1 MGTIFLSL
9 LAPQGLLIYTF
20 GNLRSIYRFILAN
33 MAISGT
39 TGHVTLMLL
48 CFYSMYENL
57 NPIIVIFSGCT
68 VMHSQSTVRSGTQM
82 HSKAQSG
89 TQNAQS
95 NAQSMHSMHSKAQS
109 GTVKCTVHLCLIT
122 CLAIQLT

>member
-1 MGTIFLSL
+1 MGLFFLSL

-48 CFYSMYENL
+48 CFYSIYENL
-57 NPIIVIFSGCT
+57 NLLIVIFLGCT
-68 VMHSQSTVRSGTQM
+68 VMHS
-82 HSKAQSG
+82 HAQ
-89 TQNAQS
+89 
-95 NAQSMHSMHSKAQS
+95 SMHSKAQS
-109 GTVKCTVHLCLIT
+109 GTEMHSQCTVKHSQAHKCTVRHRN
-122 CLAIQLT
+122 AQS

>member
-1 MGTIFLSL
+1 MSL

-68 VMHSQSTVRSGTQM
+68 VMHSKAQSGTQM
-82 HSKAQSG
+82 HSTLVPDHMLSYSAHVIG
-89 TQNAQS
+89 Y
-95 NAQSMHSMHSKAQS
+95 
-109 GTVKCTVHLCLIT
+109 
-122 CLAIQLT
+122 

>member
-1 MGTIFLSL
+1 MGTISLSL

-68 VMHSQSTVRSGTQM
+68 VMHSQAQSMHSKAQSGTQM
-82 HSKAQSG
+82 HSKAQS
-89 TQNAQS
+89 
-95 NAQSMHSMHSKAQS
+95 MHSKAQS
-109 GTVKCTVHLCLIT
+109 GTQMHSTLVPDHMPSYSAHVIGY
-122 CLAIQLT
+122 

>member
-1 MGTIFLSL
+1 LLL

-20 GNLRSIYRFILAN
+20 GNLRSIYRFVLAN

-68 VMHSQSTVRSGTQM
+68 VMHSKAQSGTQM
-82 HSKAQSG
+82 HSQCTVK
-89 TQNAQS
+89 
-95 NAQSMHSMHSKAQS
+95 HSQAH
-109 GTVKCTVHLCLIT
+109 KCTVN
-122 CLAIQLT
+122 AQ

>member
-1 MGTIFLSL
+1 MGNVSFLL

-20 GNLRSIYRFILAN
+20 GNLRSIYRFNLAN

-57 NPIIVIFSGCT
+57 NLLIVIFSGCT
-68 VMHSQSTVRSGTQM
+68 VMHS
-82 HSKAQSG
+82 
-89 TQNAQS
+89 
-95 NAQSMHSMHSKAQS
+95 NAQSMYSKAQLMHS
-109 GTVKCTVHLCLIT
+109 QAQKCTVKHSQCT
-122 CLAIQLT
+122 VNAQYTRA

>member
-1 MGTIFLSL
+1 MGNFSLYL

-20 GNLRSIYRFILAN
+20 GNLRSIYRFNLAN

-57 NPIIVIFSGCT
+57 NLLIALFSGCT
-68 VMHSQSTVRSGTQM
+68 VMHSQ
-82 HSKAQSG
+82 AQ
-89 TQNAQS
+89 
-95 NAQSMHSMHSKAQS
+95 SMHSKAQS
-109 GTVKCTVHLCLIT
+109 STVN
-122 CLAIQLT
+122 AQ

>member
-1 MGTIFLSL
+1 MGNVSFLL

-20 GNLRSIYRFILAN
+20 GNLRSIYRFNLAN

-57 NPIIVIFSGCT
+57 NLLIVIFSGCT
-68 VMHSQSTVRSGTQM
+68 VMHSHAQSCTVM
-82 HSKAQSG
+82 HSQAQ
-89 TQNAQS
+89 
-95 NAQSMHSMHSKAQS
+95 
-109 GTVKCTVHLCLIT
+109 KCTVKHSQCT
-122 CLAIQLT
+122 VNAQY

>member
-1 MGTIFLSL
+1 MGTISLSL

-68 VMHSQSTVRSGTQM
+68 VMHSQAQSMHSKAQSGTQM
-82 HSKAQSG
+82 HSKAQSMHSKAQSG
-89 TQNAQS
+89 TQMHSKAQ
-95 NAQSMHSMHSKAQS
+95 SMHSKAQS
-109 GTVKCTVHLCLIT
+109 GTQMHSTL
-122 CLAIQLT
+122 

>member
-1 MGTIFLSL
+1 
-9 LAPQGLLIYTF
+9 
-20 GNLRSIYRFILAN
+20 

-68 VMHSQSTVRSGTQM
+68 VMHSQAQSMHSKAQSGTQM
-82 HSKAQSG
+82 HSKAQS
-89 TQNAQS
+89 
-95 NAQSMHSMHSKAQS
+95 MHSTLVPDHMPSYSAHVI
-109 GTVKCTVHLCLIT
+109 GY
-122 CLAIQLT
+122 